1 MNPATNRFAKHAV
14 SALLAVVACPLF
26 AFIPAYPTAG
36 RDTAAIRPSDATDA
50 FAHDALGR
58 MTAATNALNKQVFR
72 AWHDGNGNTTNRV
85 DGAGNAVR
93 HAYDALNRLTNSIA
107 IPNSSLL
114 TPNSAGTTNRFA
126 SNAVAPL
133 AVAYD
138 SMLIFARE
146 GRYKFFRRNLS
157 VSHHSSSDRFDGG
170 LRRRSSSQ
178 CNPGAWGKH

>member
-1 MNPATNRFAKHAV
+1 MKPANNRFAKCAV
-14 SALLAVVACPLF
+14 SVFLAVAAWPSF
-26 AFIPAYPTAG
+26 AFIPAYPPAG
-36 RDTAAIRPSDATDA
+36 HSATPRPS
-50 FAHDALGR
+50 
-58 MTAATNALNKQVFR
+58 AATNALNQQTFR
-72 AWHDGNGNTTNRV
+72 AHYDNNGNLTNRL
-85 DGAGNAVR
+85 DGAGNSVR

-170 LRRRSSSQ
+170 LRRRSSSP